1 MFNIPE
7 YSYFLWLKESGNLSV
22 LMNLSGC
29 TTPFTRL
36 QCGQQSSVKM
46 VRYPL
51 LYVIVQA
58 YIYSTYAH
66 TLCLLSFSV
75 CIYIICGNVCT
86 FWCFH
91 TTGNLAA
98 SASVDTTIK
107 VRLLVI
113 S

>member
-1 MFNIPE
+1 MR
-7 YSYFLWLKESGNLSV
+7 
-22 LMNLSGC
+22 M
-29 TTPFTRL
+29 
-36 QCGQQSSVKM
+36 
-46 VRYPL
+46 
-51 LYVIVQA
+51 
-58 YIYSTYAH
+58 YSTYAH

-107 VRLLVI
+107 VRLLVYLKFQTLSI
-113 S
+113 VPKHLAI